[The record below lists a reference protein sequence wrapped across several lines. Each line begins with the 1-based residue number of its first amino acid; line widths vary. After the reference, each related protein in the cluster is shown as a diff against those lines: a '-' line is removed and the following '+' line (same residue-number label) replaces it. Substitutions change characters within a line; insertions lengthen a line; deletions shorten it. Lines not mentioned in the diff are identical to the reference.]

1 MRRLKLPVIAVVGAA
16 VLFAAGAGG
25 RMVLASMDSTSGD
38 VIHACQRTA
47 DGGIRIVSEG
57 TTCRTGETPLSWNV
71 QGPEGPAGP
80 QGEQGIPGVQGPIGP
95 AGPQGA
101 QGIQGEQ
108 GIPGEQ
114 GEQGLQGE
122 PGPAGPKGDTG
133 SQGPAGP
140 QGPPGPQGPA
150 GPSGTE
156 TDWLDR
162 CWANDSSVGDCAA
175 DSAFPR
181 Q

>member
-1 MRRLKLPVIAVVGAA
+1 MRRLRLPVVAVVGAA

-25 RMVLASMDSTSGD
+25 RMVLASIDSTSGD

-47 DGGIRIVSEG
+47 DGGIRIVSES

-80 QGEQGIPGVQGPIGP
+80 QGEQGIPGEQGAIGP
-95 AGPQGA
+95 AGPQG
-101 QGIQGEQ
+101 EQ
-108 GIPGEQ
+108 GVPGEQ
-114 GEQGLQGE
+114 GPAGPTGDTGE
-122 PGPAGPKGDTG
+122 PGPAGP
-133 SQGPAGP
+133 QGPAGP
-140 QGPPGPQGPA
+140 AGPA
-150 GPSGTE
+150 GAE

-162 CWANDSSVGDCAA
+162 CWANDGSIGDCSA